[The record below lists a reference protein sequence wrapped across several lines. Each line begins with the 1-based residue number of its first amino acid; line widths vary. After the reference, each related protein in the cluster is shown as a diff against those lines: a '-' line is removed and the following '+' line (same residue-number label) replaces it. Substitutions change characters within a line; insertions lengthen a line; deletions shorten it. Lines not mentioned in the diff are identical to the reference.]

1 MHLALIIDDYLPDS
15 TRVASKMFHELACA
29 FVNGGHRVTV
39 ITPYYG
45 RGNRLKKNHLDGV
58 EVWYFKKTLEL
69 KMLVKLSEHLQRPF
83 FR

>member
-39 ITPYYG
+39 
-45 RGNRLKKNHLDGV
+45 
-58 EVWYFKKTLEL
+58 
-69 KMLVKLSEHLQRPF
+69 
-83 FR
+83 